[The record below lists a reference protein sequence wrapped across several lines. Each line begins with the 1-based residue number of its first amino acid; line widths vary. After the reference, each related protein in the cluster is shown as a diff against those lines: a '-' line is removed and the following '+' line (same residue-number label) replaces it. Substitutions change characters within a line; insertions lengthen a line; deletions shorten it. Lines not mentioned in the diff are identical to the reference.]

1 MFASRDVKFF
11 CWPKHLLEVC
21 IQSTIDLI
29 NRVKKNIKFIYFQI
43 ERNTLLNKTLFS
55 LFKLKNAYH

>member
-11 CWPKHLLEVC
+11 CWPKRLLEAC

-29 NRVKKNIKFIYFQI
+29 NRVKKNIYFQI
-43 ERNTLLNKTLFS
+43 ERNTLLHKTLFS
-55 LFKLKNAYH
+55 LFKPKNAYH